1 MEDYMER
8 LSEIESL
15 TAALVAAR
23 KKALLGQGSVQA
35 VLDLRHQSGKVD
47 GRFLASTFI
56 HAVNEV
62 AEGSTPVCVFIMSTT
77 QQRDSGV
84 DLVRR
89 LHPASGLDLSRSWVF
104 CDVMY
109 GHVKGWKTMGAHVYS
124 PEAARTL
131 TLALM
136 HVKNERNPTVSFF
149 WRQIIKTST
158 EAEGGVEEVRF
169 WGIMQDAAGALW
181 IGFTT
186 VFPDHPLER
195 QKSCL
200 FHFGENV
207 KTVTAKLPGAFQRE
221 NKDLPH
227 RWQQSASEEA
237 RLVNRNNLLSF
248 WVVNVSSRLPEL
260 MSFFSFHE
268 RRQEHILDLNNPTPA
283 GLSEMLQMPNSS
295 YAETCHA
302 VIKRSG
308 GENKVLVDGVMFD
321 INFMARQMVRAE
333 LRSAG
338 TGGFGTGPR
347 DFDLAER
354 LMAKMQVRTERAVER
369 DLSAELNDEAIA
381 AAMGE
386 DEPVDPQS
394 GSDCEVLGDIRPSDT
409 HRPDRRTKGVGRS
422 TPTPIYKQVIQVLE
436 SEQLDE
442 TKWHLRRL
450 APGSQI
456 TCSSRG
462 SGAGKSAKP
471 KRCGA
476 KLRPGNVF
484 PSYRGERQY
493 NPRGMEKSAEN
504 RASVVCRAPAFPRS
518 LFPRRGGVCGRTLP
532 VVVERGA
539 VVVRVVVA
547 PVGVAVMVRVA
558 GSSRVGSSRG
568 VVGVSLGVG
577 SVSLRHFADVL
588 IYDERCR

>member
-1 MEDYMER
+1 
-8 LSEIESL
+8 
-15 TAALVAAR
+15 
-23 KKALLGQGSVQA
+23 
-35 VLDLRHQSGKVD
+35 
-47 GRFLASTFI
+47 
-56 HAVNEV
+56 
-62 AEGSTPVCVFIMSTT
+62 
-77 QQRDSGV
+77 
-84 DLVRR
+84 
-89 LHPASGLDLSRSWVF
+89 
-104 CDVMY
+104 
-109 GHVKGWKTMGAHVYS
+109 
-124 PEAARTL
+124 
-131 TLALM
+131 
-136 HVKNERNPTVSFF
+136 
-149 WRQIIKTST
+149 
-158 EAEGGVEEVRF
+158 
-169 WGIMQDAAGALW
+169 
-181 IGFTT
+181 
-186 VFPDHPLER
+186 
-195 QKSCL
+195 
-200 FHFGENV
+200 
-207 KTVTAKLPGAFQRE
+207 
-221 NKDLPH
+221 
-227 RWQQSASEEA
+227 
-237 RLVNRNNLLSF
+237 
-248 WVVNVSSRLPEL
+248 
-260 MSFFSFHE
+260 
-268 RRQEHILDLNNPTPA
+268 
-283 GLSEMLQMPNSS
+283 
-295 YAETCHA
+295 
-302 VIKRSG
+302 
-308 GENKVLVDGVMFD
+308 
-321 INFMARQMVRAE
+321 
-333 LRSAG
+333 
-338 TGGFGTGPR
+338 
-347 DFDLAER
+347 
-354 LMAKMQVRTERAVER
+354 
-369 DLSAELNDEAIA
+369 
-381 AAMGE
+381 MGE